1 MKDKVKKSINT
12 YYFEENEEGI
22 KNEIIEEDE
31 KREKIILTNKKILE
45 KQKIKGKYIVQGLRS
60 GSNWSMGLNTKKTEK
75 SIHTAYLDLIKKAEK
90 FIYIE
95 NQFFISSTADS
106 KLVKN
111 TIVDTIAKRIIKA
124 IDKKENFIVYILIPL
139 LPGFGGN
146 IVKKDGQ
153 LLRIQI
159 EWHLNTIFKSE
170 NSLIKQIEKKGVNWK
185 KYIKIFGLRN
195 HTIINGKPKSEIV
208 YVHSKLII
216 IDDRYALLGSANIN
230 DRSMNGNRDSELA
243 VVIESSNLEEG
254 FMDGKIFLKAKK
266 IKEFRIEAFRS
277 MFEIEIY
284 KGRKL
289 SYEDPFDEI
298 FIEAVEK
305 QTRFNEEFYWNV
317 FGFFPHDSLK
327 TLEMIEEMQ
336 KSFKVNEKYY
346 YENRHKVVGFAQP
359 YPVRF
364 LENEKNLAT
373 KFLDL
378 GTTLLPSVIFT

>member
-1 MKDKVKKSINT
+1 MK
-12 YYFEENEEGI
+12 
-22 KNEIIEEDE
+22 KNE
-31 KREKIILTNKKILE
+31 
-45 KQKIKGKYIVQGLRS
+45 Q
-60 GSNWSMGLNTKKTEK
+60 
-75 SIHTAYLDLIKKAEK
+75 SIHTAYLDLIRNSEK

-95 NQFFISSTADS
+95 NQFFISSTADQ

-124 IDKKENFIVYILIPL
+124 IDNKQNFIVYILIPL

-159 EWHLNTIFKSE
+159 EWHLNTIFKSK
-170 NSLIKQIEKKGVNWK
+170 NSLIKQIQKKGVNWK

-195 HTIINGKPKSEIV
+195 HTIMDGKPKSEIV

-230 DRSMNGNRDSELA
+230 DRSMNGDRDSELA
-243 VVIESSNLEEG
+243 VVIEGSNLENG
-254 FMDGKIFLKAKK
+254 KMDGKTFLKAKK
-266 IKEFRIEAFRS
+266 IRDFRIEAFKS

-284 KGRKL
+284 KGKKL
-289 SYEDPFDEI
+289 SYEDPFDED
-298 FIEAVEK
+298 FIRAIDE
-305 QTRFNEEFYWNV
+305 QTKFNEEFYWNV
-317 FGFFPHDSLK
+317 FGFYPHDSLK
-327 TLEMIEEMQ
+327 TLEMIDDMQ
-336 KSFKVNEKYY
+336 KTFKLNEKFY
-346 YENRHKVVGFAQP
+346 YENKHKVVGFAQP

-373 KFLDL
+373 KFLDI